1 MSNVIVAFSQPENGR
16 NIRNILVK
24 SGFHVVSVCTSG
36 SQILTAA
43 EELDRGVVL
52 GGGKFQDMVYGE
64 VCRMLPEEFSMLVM
78 AKAGA
83 FEEDAPENAV
93 FLPMPLKVHDLVSTL
108 EMMIM
113 AQEKRHR
120 RRRRIP
126 RPRSREDME
135 LIGRAKEMLME
146 RNHMTEDEAH
156 RYIQKCSMTNG
167 SSLVETAEMIISLI
181 A

>member
-1 MSNVIVAFSQPENGR
+1 
-16 NIRNILVK
+16 
-24 SGFHVVSVCTSG
+24 
-36 SQILTAA
+36 
-43 EELDRGVVL
+43 
-52 GGGKFQDMVYGE
+52 
-64 VCRMLPEEFSMLVM
+64 MLVM

>member
-43 EELDRGVVL
+43 EELDRGVVV

-78 AKAGA
+78 AKAG
-83 FEEDAPENAV
+83 
-93 FLPMPLKVHDLVSTL
+93 VHDLVSTL

>member
-1 MSNVIVAFSQPENGR
+1 MPNVIVAFSKPENGR
-16 NIRNILVK
+16 SIKNILVK
-24 SGFHVVSVCTSG
+24 NGYHVIAVCTSG
-36 SQILTAA
+36 AQILTAA
-43 EELDRGVVL
+43 EELDRGVVVS
-52 GGGKFQDMVYGE
+52 GGKFPDMVYGE
-64 VCRMLPEEFSMLVM
+64 VCRLLPEEFSMLVM

-83 FEEDAPENAV
+83 FEEDAPDNAV
-93 FLPMPLKVHDLVSTL
+93 FLPMPMKVHDLVSTL

-113 AQEKRHR
+113 AQERRHR
-120 RRRRIP
+120 KRRRIP
-126 RPRSREDME
+126 RTRSREDME